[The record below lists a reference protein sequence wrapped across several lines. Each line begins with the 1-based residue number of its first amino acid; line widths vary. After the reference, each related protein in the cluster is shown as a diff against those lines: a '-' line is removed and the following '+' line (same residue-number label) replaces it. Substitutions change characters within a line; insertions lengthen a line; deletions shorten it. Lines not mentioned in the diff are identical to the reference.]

1 MTDEVKCSRP
11 GSVRQGR
18 ILCNSVHMME
28 GTKCLLECDHGMVPR
43 HEEVTVCQEVGKQT
57 FAKFHSVQRRSL
69 LSTSS
74 FSLLKAPMLLSQVI
88 GILNKEQ
95 HKDKDYQIFNY
106 QRFHSYLL

>member
-43 HEEVTVCQEVGKQT
+43 HEEVTVCQEVG
-57 FAKFHSVQRRSL
+57 
-69 LSTSS
+69 
-74 FSLLKAPMLLSQVI
+74 
-88 GILNKEQ
+88 Q
-95 HKDKDYQIFNY
+95 H
-106 QRFHSYLL
+106 

>member
-43 HEEVTVCQEVGKQT
+43 HEEVTVCQEVSARNKP
-57 FAKFHSVQRRSL
+57 SRSL
-69 LSTSS
+69 TVSREGPYKG
-74 FSLLKAPMLLSQVI
+74 F
-88 GILNKEQ
+88 
-95 HKDKDYQIFNY
+95 HKNPRIIV
-106 QRFHSYLL
+106 